1 MGNFVTC
8 VDIDADKIALLK
20 SGKSPI
26 YEPGLEELVL
36 HNNQEGRLIF
46 TNDINDCLQ
55 DADIIFIGVN
65 TPSRTDGSVNL
76 DYIRGAA
83 TDIGAALAKLSKHR
97 QRYRVIVNKSTVPV
111 GTTEFVFETIR
122 QNYRGPF
129 DVVSN
134 PEFLREGQAISDC
147 QNPDRIIIGSPSK
160 KASHIMEQLYDPYN
174 CPKYYTDV
182 KTAELIKYASNA
194 FLATS
199 ISFINSIAEL
209 CEAVGSDVAQVAAG
223 MKLDKRIG
231 QKCFSGCGT
240 GLWGLV
246 FSQRC

>member
-1 MGNFVTC
+1 MNITVIGTGYVGLVTGTVFAELGNFVTC

-83 TDIGAALAKLSKHR
+83 
-97 QRYRVIVNKSTVPV
+97 
-111 GTTEFVFETIR
+111 
-122 QNYRGPF
+122 
-129 DVVSN
+129 
-134 PEFLREGQAISDC
+134 
-147 QNPDRIIIGSPSK
+147 
-160 KASHIMEQLYDPYN
+160 
-174 CPKYYTDV
+174 
-182 KTAELIKYASNA
+182 
-194 FLATS
+194 
-199 ISFINSIAEL
+199 
-209 CEAVGSDVAQVAAG
+209 
-223 MKLDKRIG
+223 
-231 QKCFSGCGT
+231 
-240 GLWGLV
+240 
-246 FSQRC
+246 